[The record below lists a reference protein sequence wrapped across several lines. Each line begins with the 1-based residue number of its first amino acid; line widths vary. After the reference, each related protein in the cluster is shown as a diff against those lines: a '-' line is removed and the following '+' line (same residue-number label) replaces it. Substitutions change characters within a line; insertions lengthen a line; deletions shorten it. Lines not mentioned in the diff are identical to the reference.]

1 MYYYFIRAAI
11 LFIICLD
18 LDKLYL
24 LQGHWPQLLWSLW
37 LSHVLLN
44 HQSLVVMNKVQSNVL
59 SMEALLTTLP
69 HLMKSKR
76 VFLFLL
82 LIFHYFNILPSVYC
96 IVNCIHTST
105 SLVYLGACQNT
116 VSWLLSWLSH
126 SFHFISVF
134 SSNLKLNSSLFT
146 DDEGSAEESEDS
158 SSEIVRYEIKL
169 KCTLNSL

>member
-18 LDKLYL
+18 LDKLFL
-24 LQGHWPQLLWSLW
+24 LQGHWPQLLWSLR

-82 LIFHYFNILPSVYC
+82 LIFQYFNILPSVYC
-96 IVNCIHTST
+96 IVNCMHTST

-116 VSWLLSWLSH
+116 NSFMTTVMTVAFI
-126 SFHFISVF
+126 SFHFCLQFQFEIE
-134 SSNLKLNSSLFT
+134 LFT
-146 DDEGSAEESEDS
+146 FYWRWGVSRG
-158 SSEIVRYEIKL
+158 VRRQFFWNCEVWNKIKVHFE
-169 KCTLNSL
+169 